1 MKRIWPILAL
11 TSLGAYGAY
20 RKYKDMTRLIKPTW
34 PEVRHAGEVEEAR
47 TAHLPKPIAKWL
59 EAIGAVGREQ
69 VMGVYVKQ
77 VGWMKTKPD
86 QEEWTEST
94 AEQYSFVEPPSFYWK
109 ARMKVDGLFV
119 TGSDSFRDGRA
130 GMRIRFAG
138 LVPINRPMPDGKLD
152 ESALQRFLMEMAW
165 LPGLVFSP
173 YIRFLNSSERSVEAE
188 MTYNGSTANVTFEF
202 DENGRMKRARA
213 MRYKD
218 VGEDAKRLPCIAEVH
233 EWQNIEG
240 IEIPRRIDITWVID
254 GQAFTWYKFT
264 VEQAKFNP
272 PVPDAW

>member
-1 MKRIWPILAL
+1 MKRIWPIIAL
-11 TSLGAYGAY
+11 SSLGAYGAY
-20 RKYKDMTRLIKPTW
+20 RKYKDMTRLVKPTW

-47 TAHLPKPIAKWL
+47 IANLPKPVSNWL
-59 EAIGAVGREQ
+59 ETIGAVGREQ
-69 VMGVYVKQ
+69 VMGIYVKQ
-77 VGWMKTKPD
+77 VGWMKTKPE
-86 QEEWTEST
+86 QEEWSEST

-109 ARMKVDGLFV
+109 ARMKMDGLAV

-138 LVPINRPMPDGKLD
+138 LVPINRRVPDGKLD

-173 YIRFLNSSERSVEAE
+173 YVRFKKHDARSVEAE

-202 DENGRMKRARA
+202 DEQGRMKRARA

-218 VGEDAKRLPCIAEVH
+218 IEEDAKRLPCIAEVH
-233 EWQNIEG
+233 EWQEVDG
-240 IEIPRRIDITWVID
+240 IQIPKRIDITWIID
-254 GQAFTWYKFT
+254 GKPFTWYKFT
-264 VEQAKFNP
+264 VEEAEFNP
-272 PVPDAW
+272 RVPAAW